1 MGNQFFPL
9 NCLTLSWS
17 SRKKSGAEKPKRKPR
32 KKKLGAGSADPAG
45 VAGCQEKIRRLGQ
58 QLQRHSSW
66 PSRPSRPSTWRS
78 LMILWTTNR
87 TFLVGQS
94 NSKKL
99 VKTPRSYGLNIKFDG
114 LGSNRWSIYLERKSG
129 LKDPWTVFIDLD
141 QMSNSC
147 SEQSE
152 AFSNWLNKISVK
164 YGGGLVKVIG
174 QFLNLGRLFHAL
186 FVKKNPISTENKS
199 QRLVAEYEFNI

>member
-1 MGNQFFPL
+1 MIIPKKKSLNDVSLEVNVAISRKKNIQKKPRVRHSKSMGNQFFPL

-17 SRKKSGAEKPKRKPR
+17 SRKKSGTEKPKRKPR

-78 LMILWTTNR
+78 LMIPRTTNR

-99 VKTPRSYGLNIKFDG
+99 VKTSRSYGLNIKFDG

-129 LKDPWTVFIDLD
+129 LKDPWTVFLQILIKC
-141 QMSNSC
+141 Q
-147 SEQSE
+147 
-152 AFSNWLNKISVK
+152 I
-164 YGGGLVKVIG
+164 
-174 QFLNLGRLFHAL
+174 HAL
-186 FVKKNPISTENKS
+186 
-199 QRLVAEYEFNI
+199 